1 MHKFFI
7 RVHYF
12 VQNNKL
18 LSLATAFLFL
28 IVFGFFASKIRFEE
42 DITRIIP
49 KNENADVA
57 TKVLKQLNFSDKIT
71 VIIEKDKN
79 GSIDDLTQTATD
91 FIDSLH
97 TCEPYIKNIQGKV
110 DDENIQQTFDF
121 VYQMKL

>member
-12 VQNNKL
+12 VQKNKL

-28 IVFGFFASKIRFEE
+28 IVFGFLASKIRFEE

-57 TKVLKQLNFSDKIT
+57 AKVLKQLNFSDKIT

-91 FIDSLH
+91 FIDSFL
-97 TCEPYIKNIQGKV
+97 
-110 DDENIQQTFDF
+110 
-121 VYQMKL
+121 